1 MKNLIF
7 PIILCLVVIA
17 ANAQTKADIEVSY
30 TMTSPNMRTGKL
42 GDSTHQY
49 ILLANSSQSKFYS
62 PRTEQIDS
70 LCSTP
75 DGEAKFKEM
84 QRAAALAGNFDDIPR
99 RDGSMYVVK
108 STDAN
113 VMKVCDTAG
122 MEQYVVEEPIE
133 NIDWTIVE
141 DSVKK
146 VLGYDCIMATADYH
160 GRKWTAWFTPEI
172 PLQAG
177 PWKLAGLPGLILEAE
192 AEGNQYSFIAT
203 GIQQSTKPIGP
214 IYLANEYESTNRIEY
229 LKARRAFMNNPLGK
243 INAQFGNAGVTVASS
258 DGSDIKQLFVPASVV
273 DFIET
278 DYH

>member
-133 NIDWTIVE
+133 NIDWTLSE
-141 DSVKK
+141 DSLKN

-177 PWKLAGLPGLILEAE
+177 PWKLAGLPGLILEAD
-192 AEGNQYSFIAT
+192 ADNGVYSFVAT
-203 GIQQSTKPIGP
+203 GIQNTTRQISPV
-214 IYLANEYESTNRIEY
+214 YLADRYEKVSRKDL
-229 LKARRAFMNNPLGK
+229 LKAQRSFFDNPLGQ
-243 INAQFGNAGVTVASS
+243 INAKFGDKGVVVSGDVKFA
-258 DGSDIKQLFVPASVV
+258 DASVV
-273 DFIET
+273 DLIES
-278 DYH
+278 DYHDK

>member
-177 PWKLAGLPGLILEAE
+177 PWKLAGLPGLILEAD
-192 AEGNQYSFIAT
+192 ADNGVYSFVAT
-203 GIQQSTKPIGP
+203 GIQNTTRQISQV
-214 IYLANEYESTNRIEY
+214 YLADRYEKVSRKDL
-229 LKARRAFMNNPLGK
+229 LKAQRSFLDNPLGQ
-243 INAQFGNAGVTVASS
+243 INAKYGDKGVVVSGDVKFAK
-258 DGSDIKQLFVPASVV
+258 DSVV
-273 DFIET
+273 DLIET

>member
-7 PIILCLVVIA
+7 PIILCLVAIA

-84 QRAAALAGNFDDIPR
+84 QHAAALAGNFDDIPR

-177 PWKLAGLPGLILEAE
+177 PWKLAGLPGLILEAD
-192 AEGNQYSFIAT
+192 ADNGVYSFVAT
-203 GIQQSTKPIGP
+203 GIQNTTRQISPV
-214 IYLANEYESTNRIEY
+214 YLADRYEKVSRKDL
-229 LKARRAFMNNPLGK
+229 LKAQRSFLDNPLGQIDAK
-243 INAQFGNAGVTVASS
+243 YGDKGVVVSGDVKFA
-258 DGSDIKQLFVPASVV
+258 DASVV
-273 DFIET
+273 DLIES
-278 DYH
+278 DYRDK

>member
-1 MKNLIF
+1 MNR
-7 PIILCLVVIA
+7 IITFLTMCLVAIA

-177 PWKLAGLPGLILEAE
+177 PWKLAGLPGLILEAD
-192 AEGNQYSFIAT
+192 ADNGVYSFVAT
-203 GIQQSTKPIGP
+203 GIQNTTRQISQV
-214 IYLANEYESTNRIEY
+214 YLADRYEKVSRKDL
-229 LKARRAFMNNPLGK
+229 LKAQRSFLDNPLGQ
-243 INAQFGNAGVTVASS
+243 INAKYGDKGVVVSGDVKFA
-258 DGSDIKQLFVPASVV
+258 DASVV
-273 DFIET
+273 DLIES
-278 DYH
+278 DYRDK

>member
-1 MKNLIF
+1 MNR
-7 PIILCLVVIA
+7 IITFLTMCLVAIA

-177 PWKLAGLPGLILEAE
+177 PWKLAGLPGLILEAD
-192 AEGNQYSFIAT
+192 ADNGVYSFVAT
-203 GIQQSTKPIGP
+203 GIQNTTRQISQV
-214 IYLANEYESTNRIEY
+214 YLADRYEKVSRKDL
-229 LKARRAFMNNPLGK
+229 LKAQRSFLDNPLGQ
-243 INAQFGNAGVTVASS
+243 INAKYGDKGVVVSGDVKFA
-258 DGSDIKQLFVPASVV
+258 DASVV
-273 DFIET
+273 DLIES
-278 DYH
+278 DYHDK

>member
-1 MKNLIF
+1 M
-7 PIILCLVVIA
+7 CLVAIA

-84 QRAAALAGNFDDIPR
+84 QRAAVLAGNFDDIPC

-108 STDAN
+108 STDTN
-113 VMKVCDTAG
+113 VMKVYDTAG
-122 MEQYVVEEPIE
+122 MEQYVVEDPIE
-133 NIDWTIVE
+133 NIDWTLSE
-141 DSVKK
+141 DSLKN

-177 PWKLAGLPGLILEAE
+177 PWKLAGLPGLILEAD
-192 AEGNQYSFIAT
+192 ADNGVYSFVAT
-203 GIQQSTKPIGP
+203 GIQNTTRQISPV
-214 IYLANEYESTNRIEY
+214 YLADRYEKVSRKDL
-229 LKARRAFMNNPLGK
+229 LKAQRSFFDNPLGQ
-243 INAQFGNAGVTVASS
+243 INAKFGDKGVVVSGDVKFA
-258 DGSDIKQLFVPASVV
+258 DASVV
-273 DFIET
+273 DLIES
-278 DYH
+278 DYHDK

>member
-1 MKNLIF
+1 MNR
-7 PIILCLVVIA
+7 IITFLTMCLVAIA
-17 ANAQTKADIEVSY
+17 ANAQTKAYIEVSY

-108 STDAN
+108 STDTN
-113 VMKVCDTAG
+113 VMKVYDTAG

-133 NIDWTIVE
+133 NIDWTLSE
-141 DSVKK
+141 DSLKN

-177 PWKLAGLPGLILEAE
+177 PWKLAGLPGLILEAD
-192 AEGNQYSFIAT
+192 ADNGVYSFVAT
-203 GIQQSTKPIGP
+203 GIQNTTRQISPV
-214 IYLANEYESTNRIEY
+214 YLADRYEKVSRKDL
-229 LKARRAFMNNPLGK
+229 LKAQRSFFDNPLGQ
-243 INAQFGNAGVTVASS
+243 INAKFGDKGVVVSGDVKFA
-258 DGSDIKQLFVPASVV
+258 DASVV
-273 DFIET
+273 DLIES
-278 DYH
+278 DYHDK

>member
-7 PIILCLVVIA
+7 PIILCLVAIS

-177 PWKLAGLPGLILEAE
+177 PWKLAGLPGLILEAD
-192 AEGNQYSFIAT
+192 ADNGVYSFVAT
-203 GIQQSTKPIGP
+203 GIQNTTRQISPV
-214 IYLANEYESTNRIEY
+214 YLADRYEKVSRKDL
-229 LKARRAFMNNPLGK
+229 LKAQRSFFDNPLGQ
-243 INAQFGNAGVTVASS
+243 INAKFGDKGVVVSGDVKFA
-258 DGSDIKQLFVPASVV
+258 DASVV
-273 DFIET
+273 DLIES
-278 DYH
+278 DYHDK

>member
-1 MKNLIF
+1 MKKILSS
-7 PIILCLVVIA
+7 IIMCLVAIA

-108 STDAN
+108 STDTN
-113 VMKVCDTAG
+113 VMKVYDTAG

-133 NIDWTIVE
+133 NIDWTLSE
-141 DSVKK
+141 DSLKN

-177 PWKLAGLPGLILEAE
+177 PWKLAGLPGLILEAD
-192 AEGNQYSFIAT
+192 ADNGVYSFVAT
-203 GIQQSTKPIGP
+203 GIQNTTRQISPV
-214 IYLANEYESTNRIEY
+214 YLADRYEKVSRKDL
-229 LKARRAFMNNPLGK
+229 LKAQRSFFDNPLGQ
-243 INAQFGNAGVTVASS
+243 INAKFGDKGVVVSGDVKFA
-258 DGSDIKQLFVPASVV
+258 DASVV
-273 DFIET
+273 DLIES
-278 DYH
+278 DYHDK

>member
-1 MKNLIF
+1 MNR
-7 PIILCLVVIA
+7 IITFLTMCLVAIA

-108 STDAN
+108 STDTN
-113 VMKVCDTAG
+113 VMKVYDTAG

-133 NIDWTIVE
+133 NINWTLSE
-141 DSVKK
+141 DSLKN

-177 PWKLAGLPGLILEAE
+177 PWKLAGLPGLILEAD
-192 AEGNQYSFIAT
+192 ADNGVYSFVAT
-203 GIQQSTKPIGP
+203 GIQNTTRQISPV
-214 IYLANEYESTNRIEY
+214 YLADRYEKVSRKDL
-229 LKARRAFMNNPLGK
+229 LKAQRSFFDNPLGQ
-243 INAQFGNAGVTVASS
+243 INAKFGDKGVVVSGDVKFA
-258 DGSDIKQLFVPASVV
+258 DASVV
-273 DFIET
+273 DLIES
-278 DYH
+278 DYHDK

>member
-7 PIILCLVVIA
+7 PIILCLVAIA

-108 STDAN
+108 STDTN
-113 VMKVCDTAG
+113 VMKVYDTAG

-133 NIDWTIVE
+133 NIDWTLSE
-141 DSVKK
+141 DSLKN

-160 GRKWTAWFTPEI
+160 GRKWTAWLTPEI

-177 PWKLAGLPGLILEAE
+177 PWKLAGLPGLILEAD
-192 AEGNQYSFIAT
+192 ADNGVYSFVAT
-203 GIQQSTKPIGP
+203 GIQNTTRQISPV
-214 IYLANEYESTNRIEY
+214 YLADRYEKVSRKDL
-229 LKARRAFMNNPLGK
+229 LKAQRSFFDNPLGQ
-243 INAQFGNAGVTVASS
+243 INAKFGGKGVVVSGDVKFA
-258 DGSDIKQLFVPASVV
+258 DASVV
-273 DFIET
+273 DLIES
-278 DYH
+278 DYHDK

>member
-1 MKNLIF
+1 MNR
-7 PIILCLVVIA
+7 IITFLTMCLVAIA

-75 DGEAKFKEM
+75 DGKAKFKEM

-108 STDAN
+108 STDTN
-113 VMKVCDTAG
+113 VMKVYDTAG

-133 NIDWTIVE
+133 NIDWTLSE
-141 DSVKK
+141 DSLKN

-177 PWKLAGLPGLILEAE
+177 PWKLAGLPGLILEAD
-192 AEGNQYSFIAT
+192 ADNGVYSFVAT
-203 GIQQSTKPIGP
+203 GIQNTTRQISPV
-214 IYLANEYESTNRIEY
+214 YLADRYEKVSRKDL
-229 LKARRAFMNNPLGK
+229 LKAQRSFFDNPLGQ
-243 INAQFGNAGVTVASS
+243 INAKFGDKGVVVSGDVKFA
-258 DGSDIKQLFVPASVV
+258 DASVV
-273 DFIET
+273 DLIES
-278 DYH
+278 DYHDK

>member
-1 MKNLIF
+1 MNR
-7 PIILCLVVIA
+7 IITFLTMCLVAIA

-108 STDAN
+108 STDTN
-113 VMKVCDTAG
+113 VMKVYDTAG

-133 NIDWTIVE
+133 NIDWTLSE
-141 DSVKK
+141 DSLKN

-177 PWKLAGLPGLILEAE
+177 PWKLAGLPGLILEAD
-192 AEGNQYSFIAT
+192 ADNGVYSFVAT
-203 GIQQSTKPIGP
+203 GIQNTTRQISQV
-214 IYLANEYESTNRIEY
+214 YLADRYEKVSRKDL
-229 LKARRAFMNNPLGK
+229 LKAQRSFLDNPLGQ
-243 INAQFGNAGVTVASS
+243 INAKYGDKGVVVSGDVKFA
-258 DGSDIKQLFVPASVV
+258 DASVV
-273 DFIET
+273 DLIES
-278 DYH
+278 DYHDK

>member
-7 PIILCLVVIA
+7 PIILCLVAIS

-177 PWKLAGLPGLILEAE
+177 PWKLAGLPGLILEAD
-192 AEGNQYSFIAT
+192 ADNGVYSFVAT
-203 GIQQSTKPIGP
+203 GIQNTTRQISQV
-214 IYLANEYESTNRIEY
+214 YLADRCEKVSRKDL
-229 LKARRAFMNNPLGK
+229 LKAQRSFLDNPLGQ
-243 INAQFGNAGVTVASS
+243 INAKYGDKGVVVSGDVKFAE
-258 DGSDIKQLFVPASVV
+258 ASVV
-273 DFIET
+273 DLIES
-278 DYH
+278 DYRDK

>member
-1 MKNLIF
+1 MNR
-7 PIILCLVVIA
+7 IITFLTMCLVAIA

-108 STDAN
+108 STDTN
-113 VMKVCDTAG
+113 VMKVYDTAG

-177 PWKLAGLPGLILEAE
+177 PWKLAGLPGLILEAD
-192 AEGNQYSFIAT
+192 ADNGVYSFVAT
-203 GIQQSTKPIGP
+203 GIQNTTRQISQV
-214 IYLANEYESTNRIEY
+214 YLADRYEKVSRKDL
-229 LKARRAFMNNPLGK
+229 LKAQRSFLDNPLGQ
-243 INAQFGNAGVTVASS
+243 INAKYGDKGVVVSGDVKFA
-258 DGSDIKQLFVPASVV
+258 DASVV
-273 DFIET
+273 DLIES
-278 DYH
+278 DYRDK

>member
-1 MKNLIF
+1 M
-7 PIILCLVVIA
+7 CLVAIA

-108 STDAN
+108 STDTN

-122 MEQYVVEEPIE
+122 MEQYVVEETIE

-177 PWKLAGLPGLILEAE
+177 PWKLAGLPGLILEAD
-192 AEGNQYSFIAT
+192 ADNGVYSFVAT
-203 GIQQSTKPIGP
+203 GIQNTTRQISQV
-214 IYLANEYESTNRIEY
+214 YLADRYEKVSRKDL
-229 LKARRAFMNNPLGK
+229 LKAQRSFLDNPLGQ
-243 INAQFGNAGVTVASS
+243 INAKYGDKGVVVSGDVKFA
-258 DGSDIKQLFVPASVV
+258 DASVV
-273 DFIET
+273 DLIES
-278 DYH
+278 DYHDK

>member
-7 PIILCLVVIA
+7 PIILCLVAIA

-122 MEQYVVEEPIE
+122 MAQYVVEEPIE

-177 PWKLAGLPGLILEAE
+177 PWKLAGLPGLILEAD
-192 AEGNQYSFIAT
+192 ADNGVYSFVAT
-203 GIQQSTKPIGP
+203 GIQNTTRQISQV
-214 IYLANEYESTNRIEY
+214 YHADRYEKVSRKDL
-229 LKARRAFMNNPLGK
+229 LKAQRSFLDNPLGQ
-243 INAQFGNAGVTVASS
+243 INAKYGDKGVVVSGDVKFA
-258 DGSDIKQLFVPASVV
+258 DASVV
-273 DFIET
+273 DLIES
-278 DYH
+278 DYRDK